1 MRWGYHALRGLA
13 VVTAAVPAF
22 AFLLGGIGKLH
33 DPFLSARFV
42 ARAFWMPLD
51 AGFPVVRA
59 VAVLELL
66 LALPLCILNGRSRVP
81 AYIGLCLLAF
91 FIGLLVSV
99 IAGDAQAVSCGCF
112 GSLMGE
118 GLKRRLWSQV
128 YIDLGLALLL
138 IGNLLLAALLRR
150 TEARQHLEGL
160 AGRR

>member
-1 MRWGYHALRGLA
+1 MRWGHQALRGLA

-33 DPFLSARFV
+33 DPFLSARFA
-42 ARAFWMPLD
+42 ARALWMPLD

-59 VAVLELL
+59 VAVVELL
-66 LALPLCILNGRSRVP
+66 LPVLLCILNGRSRVP

-91 FIGLLVSV
+91 FVGLLVSV
-99 IAGDAQAVSCGCF
+99 IAGDPQAVSCGCF

-118 GLKRRLWSQV
+118 ALKRSLWTQL

-138 IGNLLLAALLRR
+138 IANLLLPTLLRR
-150 TEARQHLEGL
+150 ADT
-160 AGRR
+160 